1 MSVRIARMILT
12 GLSKSQMHIFMQ
24 RYNQSASGLRKMAT
38 SVLAKAK
45 VKAKVKGPRVYKKP
59 EGKGGMAE
67 QQAKKAANP
76 KYKSTRSEWEGR
88 LLEKPPVNTQI
99 KRRKRTPQP
108 QDDYYK
114 KYRPGTRERDL
125 D

>member
-12 GLSKSQMHIFMQ
+12 GLSKSKMSIFMQ
-24 RYNQSASGLRKMAT
+24 RYSQSASGLRKMAT

-45 VKAKVKGPRVYKKP
+45 VKGPRSYKKP
-59 EGKGGMAE
+59 KGIGGMAE
-67 QQAKKAANP
+67 RQAKKAANP
-76 KYKSTRSEWEGR
+76 KFKSTRSEREGQ
-88 LLEKPPVNTQI
+88 LLEKPLVNTQI